1 MPYGPRP
8 VKSDAPVGQ
17 SKKGA
22 TESINQVNFARA
34 SKWHTEISNTVT
46 VGTLTASSQI
56 LNLPLSSYGYLSG
69 IFVTCSGTGGSNS
82 GAVFFEDGPWSVLQQ
97 IQLSDVNGV
106 PIFQMSGF
114 HAMLAAKYGGYRL
127 FPFDGVLNPYAAAA
141 NRTQFGSS
149 FFTCAAPGVSN
160 SNSNFFFILPI
171 WLEFGVDGLGCLPN
185 MDASARYNL
194 QLTIAPA
201 ASVNAT
207 TGPVYTT
214 GPSTF
219 PSLAVTVEVICRSQ
233 PPQQDMFG
241 NINSVAPPAV
251 GTVQYWTTQTAPGLA
266 LGANTIQLTRV
277 GNLIRNQIFVW
288 RNSNG
293 TRTSAESTG
302 PGAADVPGIFE
313 YDWDAGQRYTMNL
326 TSLRAMNGYMVYG
339 MDTYPG
345 VLQLPNTLDP
355 DKIAVS
361 EYGDEWLGTVGATK
375 LTLRYTNATGGGS
388 LSILTN
394 DIVPA
399 SSSVY
404 KAASMS
410 NR

>member
-1 MPYGPRP
+1 
-8 VKSDAPVGQ
+8 
-17 SKKGA
+17 
-22 TESINQVNFARA
+22 
-34 SKWHTEISNTVT
+34 
-46 VGTLTASSQI
+46 
-56 LNLPLSSYGYLSG
+56 
-69 IFVTCSGTGGSNS
+69 
-82 GAVFFEDGPWSVLQQ
+82 
-97 IQLSDVNGV
+97 
-106 PIFQMSGF
+106 
-114 HAMLAAKYGGYRL
+114 
-127 FPFDGVLNPYAAAA
+127 
-141 NRTQFGSS
+141 
-149 FFTCAAPGVSN
+149 
-160 SNSNFFFILPI
+160 
-171 WLEFGVDGLGCLPN
+171 
-185 MDASARYNL
+185 
-194 QLTIAPA
+194 
-201 ASVNAT
+201 
-207 TGPVYTT
+207 
-214 GPSTF
+214 
-219 PSLAVTVEVICRSQ
+219 
-233 PPQQDMFG
+233 MFG